1 MAGHE
6 DRPSMMLVFFWGRGS
21 QRAWEKGTFPF
32 PQPQPLPPFS
42 LAEQSGVVCCW
53 SGEELV
59 RGCCWLGEDG
69 VGCCLPGK
77 EDEEIDVVFREMK
90 RGGCYWP
97 GEEERGLP
105 ARRKRQMGGAFQSSI
120 YHKKDR
126 CASTSSRAVDFG
138 GRTVVIVGKMTG
150 ERSSGSRMGQIKDA
164 WCWVPGVFVVYWGQ
178 ALRVA
183 LRRRSTTA

>member
-90 RGGCYWP
+90 RGG
-97 GEEERGLP
+97 
-105 ARRKRQMGGAFQSSI
+105 
-120 YHKKDR
+120 
-126 CASTSSRAVDFG
+126 
-138 GRTVVIVGKMTG
+138 
-150 ERSSGSRMGQIKDA
+150 
-164 WCWVPGVFVVYWGQ
+164 
-178 ALRVA
+178 
-183 LRRRSTTA
+183 